1 MDTSQTPDIR
11 ALIHDLTLDDLKST
25 MKDKGSKDEA
35 GFLLLGHETGS
46 VPLITDF
53 AYVGQGHRICID
65 ILPEKYAEDVALRLS
80 TMNSLEGTI
89 YLPAVSELGDRRVIY
104 RLISEGKMKKPK
116 ALITLPNG
124 IVGIQSKKIV
134 GGAHTHPGLECRLS
148 SSDMLGIREA
158 LASAKRTPWTY
169 SELPWIEVIHDPIR
183 NRWGIFGSADG
194 VNSRL
199 VALYSGNVRAVDWM
213 LRQLPINYN

>member
-1 MDTSQTPDIR
+1 MDTYQIPDIR
-11 ALIHDLTLDDLKST
+11 ALIHDETLDNLKRA
-25 MKDKGSKDEA
+25 MKEKGSKDEA
-35 GFLLLGHETGS
+35 GFLLLGHEIGN

-53 AYVGQGHRICID
+53 AYVGPGHKTGID
-65 ILPEKYAEDVALRLS
+65 ILPEEYAEDLAQRVS
-80 TMNSLEGTI
+80 TMNSLERSI
-89 YLPAVSELGDRRVIY
+89 YLPAISELGDHRLIY
-104 RLISEGKMKKPK
+104 RLINERKIKKPN

-124 IVGIQSKKIV
+124 MVGVQSKKIV
-134 GGAHTHPGLECRLS
+134 GSAHTHPDLECKLS